1 MVSMD
6 PLWRGPCPWASQPPP
21 FLRTCSELR
30 CGSSALER
38 PWYCLR
44 WRCFSLQVSETWGK
58 EIPGR
63 FNSPSI
69 RKIEAAAIGSRVS
82 LQALATTRYC
92 ADIPHRAPY
101 SSPTI
106 IFGFAGLRKAK
117 TLAPAI
123 GQRRKIDVN
132 DSLLAWLRFQ
142 KTTIHKR
149 WFNLWNS

>member
-1 MVSMD
+1 MVRR
-6 PLWRGPCPWASQPPP
+6 LWSDHGTACDGDASRSKCTKRGEKKYRAD
-21 FLRTCSELR
+21 
-30 CGSSALER
+30 
-38 PWYCLR
+38 
-44 WRCFSLQVSETWGK
+44 
-58 EIPGR
+58 
-63 FNSPSI
+63 SI
-69 RKIEAAAIGSRVS
+69 AQAFEKEAAAIGSRVS

-101 SSPTI
+101 SPPTI

-117 TLAPAI
+117 TLTPAI
-123 GQRRKIDVN
+123 GQRRKIDVS